1 MVATRIERHA
11 APLRQEVVRLLRE
24 DILEGTL
31 APGQRLLENALC
43 ASYGVSRTVIRE
55 ALRQLETEYLITL
68 IPNRGPIVTVLEQHD
83 IESLYEVRTALE
95 GLAGELFARR
105 ASDAQAAALRAQLD
119 VMETAYLHG
128 TLASR
133 EQSKEEFYRLL
144 LEGTGNEMLAGQL
157 QGLHTRIGLFRRLA
171 FVDEARIEISMA
183 ELRRIVDAAAVRRD
197 PRAARDACEHHIR
210 LAGELAVTAY
220 HDWRA
225 SGEAL
230 PVGAAGSGR
239 TVSE

>member
-1 MVATRIERHA
+1 
-11 APLRQEVVRLLRE
+11 
-24 DILEGTL
+24 
-31 APGQRLLENALC
+31 
-43 ASYGVSRTVIRE
+43 
-55 ALRQLETEYLITL
+55 LRQLETEYLITL

-157 QGLHTRIGLFRRLA
+157 QGVHTRIGLFRRLA